1 MIRKRILPLL
11 LALALL
17 VFSGCS
23 QPQPQPILPD
33 LDSSQITQVSMLI
46 NDMNPARYLPL
57 SQEEIQQTLT
67 WLEELE
73 GVPQSDPK
81 TEHYIGMPTLYRF
94 TQKDGSEFYL
104 IFEEGKNYNLVLQIQ
119 NSESCYTISEEQRA
133 PWLDLANEYLQ
144 QIES

>member
-1 MIRKRILPLL
+1 M
-11 LALALL
+11 
-17 VFSGCS
+17 
-23 QPQPQPILPD
+23 
-33 LDSSQITQVSMLI
+33 
-46 NDMNPARYLPL
+46 
-57 SQEEIQQTLT
+57 T

-133 PWLDLANEYLQ
+133 PWLEPGQRISAADRILIALGFGLAKTEGGFAGSGLGCR
-144 QIES
+144 EGR